1 MTVWPTRPNPRV
13 SHLKIAPEGIRLLLP
28 PLIVL
33 FLIGVAGWFLALDA
47 VQWIAGGCGVF
58 VLILFLFFRDPDRK
72 IPEGKQWVLSPCDG
86 KVILAREAASDTE
99 HGRIAV
105 FMSVW
110 NVHVNRNPVTGT
122 IREIRESRGGY
133 HHAASD
139 AAARNNTSVTA
150 RAETYFGDVTW
161 IQVAGALARKISC
174 RLQKDQPVIAG
185 QRFGLIYF
193 GSRLEVLLPP
203 GVRIHVKPGDK
214 VRAGE
219 TILGEVMS

>member
-1 MTVWPTRPNPRV
+1 M
-13 SHLKIAPEGIRLLLP
+13 KIAPEGIRLLLP
-28 PLIVL
+28 PLIILLLMSIAAWL
-33 FLIGVAGWFLALDA
+33 FKLEAM
-47 VQWIAGGCGVF
+47 QWITSGCSLF

-86 KVILAREAASDTE
+86 KVILAREADGDTE

-110 NVHVNRNPVTGT
+110 NVHVNRNPVSG
-122 IREIRESRGGY
+122 IVREIRESQGGY

-139 AAARNNTSVTA
+139 EAIRENTSVTT
-150 RAETYFGDVTW
+150 RAETEFGDVTW

-174 RLQKDQPVIAG
+174 RLQKDESVIAG

>member
-1 MTVWPTRPNPRV
+1 M
-13 SHLKIAPEGIRLLLP
+13 KIAPEGIRLLLP

-33 FLIGVAGWFLALDA
+33 LLIGMAAWIFKLEV
-47 VQWIAGGCGVF
+47 VQWIAGGCSVF

-72 IPEGKQWVLSPCDG
+72 IPEGKQWILSPCDG
-86 KVILAREAASDTE
+86 RVILAREASGDTE
-99 HGRIAV
+99 QGRIAV

-110 NVHVNRNPVTGT
+110 NVHVNRNPVTGI
-122 IREIRESRGGY
+122 IREIREYQGGY

-139 AAARNNTSVTA
+139 EALRENTSVAT
-150 RAETYFGDVTW
+150 RAETDFGDVTW
-161 IQVAGALARKISC
+161 IQIAGMLARKISC
-174 RLQKDQPVIAG
+174 RLQKDQLVVAG

-203 GVRIHVKPGDK
+203 GVRIHVKPGEK
-214 VRAGE
+214 IRAGE